1 MKITP
6 NSKVTFAVVT
16 CAMIATSC
24 ANDVETDINVDPAGN
39 AINFAPSVGHS
50 TRATETNIS
59 NLGDFAVV
67 ARGMHH
73 DGVLYDNFL
82 IGSKTEVEIAKR
94 NSLNDETK
102 PTAGTWVLDRSV
114 YWPTSM
120 EKVLFFAY
128 TALQEGDTYSGTN
141 VLGPTYTDGDKV
153 KPFFGF
159 DGDNPQISGF
169 KPQKFGV
176 ANDGVVNGIWADGQ
190 KQNDLLVAYTQ
201 QERSVSAT
209 NVPINFEHALTQVSI
224 TARQNGKLDTDHRIV
239 KIKGAWIVNAT
250 EEGDLTS
257 TPTKSD
263 KDWTFTK
270 TWKTAGFAKTTYG
283 SFYTDIINLDK
294 DTDWD
299 LLRQHSLMLIPEN
312 LTAWNKKNGADNN
325 NGAYILLLCRV
336 ELKHSG
342 TSHSGTN
349 IGDIAIEGDNHYHQL
364 FPVNEE
370 NYDGAEYGFACVPLS
385 SDWATKGM
393 GKRYTYNLNI
403 CGNGTGAGV
412 YPPDMDQTY
421 VDKLVPAGTKVSV
434 TGQSDPQPLK
444 VVTTRPDKKNVGDFV
459 LDDPIQFT
467 VTVADWNDLEN
478 KDWTE
483 GTGTGTF

>member
-6 NSKVTFAVVT
+6 NSKMAFAVVAG
-16 CAMIATSC
+16 AMIATSC
-24 ANDVETDINVDPAGN
+24 ANDVETDMNVDPTGN

-94 NSLNDETK
+94 NSLNDETT
-102 PTAGTWVLDRSV
+102 PASGTWKLARSV

-128 TALQEGDTYSGTN
+128 TALKDGDTHSGTN
-141 VLGPTYTDGDKV
+141 VLGPTYTDGDEV
-153 KPFFGF
+153 KPYFGF
-159 DGDNPQISGF
+159 DGDNPQIIGY
-169 KPQKFGV
+169 KPQKSGV
-176 ANDGVVNGIWADGQ
+176 AYADGKSIWADGEN
-190 KQNDLLVAYTQ
+190 QNDLLVAYTQ
-201 QERSVSAT
+201 QQRSFSAT
-209 NVPINFEHALTQVSI
+209 NVTINFEHALTQINI
-224 TARQNGKLDTDHRIV
+224 TAKQTGKLADDSRIV

-250 EEGDLTS
+250 EGGDLTS
-257 TPTKSD
+257 TQKQD
-263 KDWTFTK
+263 GKDWTFTK
-270 TWKTAGFAKTTYG
+270 TWKTADFAKTTYG

-312 LTAWNKKNGADNN
+312 LTAWDKTDGD

-349 IGDIAIEGDNHYHQL
+349 IGDIAIEGGNHYHQL

-393 GKRYTYNLNI
+393 GKRYTYSLDI

-412 YPPDMDQTY
+412 YPPTMTQAD

-434 TGQSDPQPLK
+434 IGQSDPQPLK
-444 VVTTRPDKKNVGDFV
+444 VVTTIPKNKNVGDNV

-467 VTVADWNDLEN
+467 VTVADWSDLEN